1 MSGWEVMG
9 SMLEWRATLDREADR
24 RAHARTHTHTHTH
37 IHQLQPGDRLG
48 RERATG
54 PFEVVAS
61 LRAPPHC

>member
-37 IHQLQPGDRLG
+37 PSASAWRQAREGEGDRAL
-48 RERATG
+48 
-54 PFEVVAS
+54 
-61 LRAPPHC
+61 